1 MTEPTKFVV
10 AIDFDDTLVTSNV
23 ARTILNKQSGNNF
36 NKALSDYTC
45 GQLTFREYQESAFVQ
60 SGLTIG
66 NINKASR
73 EIGVIREGFEE
84 IVKLMKEVNG
94 EIIVV
99 SAGLDCYI
107 KPVLTK
113 YGLDSIEIFS
123 VKTKSDH
130 ETPIIFQYDNIS
142 NLCKGDWAVCKCSVI
157 QRLRDKHKKNVRIMF
172 IGDGSLSDKCASLQC
187 DYVVATGRLSEML
200 DNMGIDHIK
209 FEDSF
214 SAIIEDIKHVVFN
227 DGVRK

>member
-1 MTEPTKFVV
+1 MTESTKFII

-23 ARTILNKQSGNNF
+23 ARTILNEQSGNGF
-36 NKALSDYTC
+36 NEALSNYTC
-45 GQLTFREYQESAFVQ
+45 GAITFREYQEVAFVQ
-60 SGLTIG
+60 SGLTIWD
-66 NINKASR
+66 INKVSR

-84 IVKLMKEVNG
+84 IVKLIKEVNG

-107 KPVLTK
+107 KPVLMK
-113 YGLDSIEIFS
+113 HGLDSIEIFS

-130 ETPIIFQYDNIS
+130 ETTIIFQYDNIS
-142 NLCKGDWAVCKCSVI
+142 SLCKGDWAVCKCSVI
-157 QRLRDKHKKNVRIMF
+157 QRLRDRYKKNARIMF

-187 DYVVATGRLSEML
+187 DYVVATGRLSKML
-200 DNMGIDHIK
+200 GNMGIEHIK

-214 SAIIEDIKHVVFN
+214 SPIIDDIKHVVFN
-227 DGVRK
+227 HGVRM

>member
-1 MTEPTKFVV
+1 MTKPAKFVI
-10 AIDFDDTLVTSNV
+10 AIDFDDTLVTSNL
-23 ARTILNKQSGNNF
+23 ARTILNKPSGNDF
-36 NKALSDYTC
+36 TKALTAYRC
-45 GQLTFREYQESAFVQ
+45 GEMTFREYQESAFVE
-60 SGLTIG
+60 SGLTIE
-66 NINKASR
+66 NINNSSR
-73 EIGVIREGFEE
+73 EIGVIREGFAE

-142 NLCKGDWAVCKCSVI
+142 GPCKGDWAICKCSVI
-157 QRLRDKHKKNVRIMF
+157 QRLRDKHKNNARIMF

-187 DYVVATGRLSEML
+187 DYVVATGRLSKML

-214 SAIIEDIKHVVFN
+214 SAIIDDIKHVVLN
-227 DGVRK
+227 DGVRM